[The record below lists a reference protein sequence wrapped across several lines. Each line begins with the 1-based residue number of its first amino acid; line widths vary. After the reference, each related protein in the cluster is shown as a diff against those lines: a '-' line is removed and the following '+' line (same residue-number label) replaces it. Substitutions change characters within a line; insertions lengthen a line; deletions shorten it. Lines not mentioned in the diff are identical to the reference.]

1 MVCVQTGRPGA
12 GRAKRREGSVLDTD
26 DLEPVARPAGKP
38 DMDLMSIDELNDY
51 IAGLQAEIDRARAA
65 IAAKQDYKSG
75 AEAFFKN

>member
-1 MVCVQTGRPGA
+1 MRT
-12 GRAKRREGSVLDTD
+12 EGSTLDTD

-51 IAGLQAEIDRARAA
+51 IAGLQAEIERARAA

-75 AEAFFKN
+75 AEAFFKS